1 MTAPLAASL
10 GDALHFIF
18 HGQQSVGGSVR
29 VGGSQLWPLLGT
41 HLRVS
46 GEAIALACAISL
58 PAALWLGHV
67 RRGRLTAGVVANV
80 GRAVPSFAVLV
91 FFSAYLG
98 LGITNLVF
106 AMTLLAIPP
115 VFVNAYVG
123 VRQADPDA
131 VDAARGM
138 GMSGLDI
145 VRRVEL
151 PMALPLLFGGI
162 RTSTV
167 NVLATA
173 TLGPYVGVVT
183 LGDPIINA
191 NVYGDA
197 GRLGGAL
204 IVAALAVLAELGLA
218 ALQRAVTPKGLR
230 LERRSRARRFRP
242 SWLNPRG
249 GTITP

>member
-1 MTAPLAASL
+1 MTPLAASL
-10 GDALHFIF
+10 GDALHFIL
-18 HGQQSVGGSVR
+18 HGQRSVGGGVR

-41 HLRVS
+41 HLRVTA
-46 GEAIALACAISL
+46 EALALACAIAV
-58 PAALWLGHV
+58 PAAIWLGHLH
-67 RRGRLTAGVVANV
+67 RGQLTSGVVANI
-80 GRAVPSFAVLV
+80 GRALPSFAVLV

-98 LGITNLVF
+98 LGVTNLVF

-115 VFVNAYVG
+115 IFVNGYVG

-138 GMSGLDI
+138 GMSGLDV

-167 NVLATA
+167 NVVATA

-204 IVAALAVLAELGLA
+204 IVAVLAVVAEMGFA

-230 LERRSRARRFRP
+230 LERSRAGRRFRP

-249 GTITP
+249 GITQ

>member
-1 MTAPLAASL
+1 MPPLAALL

-18 HGQQSVGGSVR
+18 HGQRSVGGSVH

-41 HLRVS
+41 HLRVTA
-46 GEAIALACAISL
+46 EAMALACAISV
-58 PAALWLGHV
+58 PAALWLGHLH
-67 RRGRLTAGVVANV
+67 RGRLTAGVVANV
-80 GRAVPSFAVLV
+80 GRALPSFAVLV

-123 VRQADPDA
+123 VRQADRDA

-138 GMSGLDI
+138 GMSGLDV

-204 IVAALAVLAELGLA
+204 IVAVLAVLAEVGLA
-218 ALQRAVTPKGLR
+218 ALQRAATPKGLR
-230 LERRSRARRFRP
+230 LERRPAGRRFRP

-249 GTITP
+249 GTVTP